1 MPAHSTFKLIHSDTI
16 SEIKLEYG
24 VLRKS
29 VLVLRSVNHHL
40 RQKIIKFLDVTPQLT
55 VTEIY
60 MKLGLEQ
67 SVASQHLAILRRS
80 GVVITKRE
88 GKFIFYSLNKARL
101 KEIAG
106 MVTNLIV

>member
-1 MPAHSTFKLIHSDTI
+1 MPAHSTFKLINADTD

-29 VLVLRSVNHHL
+29 VLVLRSVNHEL
-40 RQKIIKFLDVTPQLT
+40 RQHIIKMLDESPHLT

-60 MKLGLEQ
+60 KQLDIEQ

-88 GKFIFYSLNKARL
+88 GKFIYYSLNKPRL
-101 KEIAG
+101 KEIAD
-106 MVTNLIV
+106 MVSNLVS